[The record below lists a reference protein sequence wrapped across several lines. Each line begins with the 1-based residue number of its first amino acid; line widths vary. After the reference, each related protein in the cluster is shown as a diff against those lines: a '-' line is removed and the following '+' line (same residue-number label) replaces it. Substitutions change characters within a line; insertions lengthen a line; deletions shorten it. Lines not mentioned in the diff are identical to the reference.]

1 MTTGYGIDIG
11 GSGIKGAFVDL
22 ETGDFIG
29 ERLRIATPQ
38 TSTPDAIAKIC
49 CELIE
54 HHGVDSDT
62 PLGLTVPAPVKNDMV
77 QFMANLDDAWQGT
90 DVRVL
95 MRKYTGRMARC
106 VNDADAA
113 GYAEARYGAAQDVPG
128 LVIVTTLGTGI
139 GTALIYNG
147 ILVPNCEL
155 GHLEIDG
162 HDAETR
168 AANGV
173 REAEDLSFKK
183 WAKRLQRYYSHLEK
197 LFSPDLFVVGG
208 GISKKHDKFLPLL
221 DLKTPIVPAQLRN
234 RAGIIGAAALA
245 AGV

>member
-49 CELIE
+49 CELLE

>member
-183 WAKRLQRYYSHLEK
+183 WAKRLQHYYSHLEK

>member
-113 GYAEARYGAAQDVPG
+113 GYAETRYGAAQDVPG

-183 WAKRLQRYYSHLEK
+183 WAKRLQHYYSHLEK

>member
-62 PLGLTVPAPVKNDMV
+62 PLGLTVPGPVKNDIV